1 MYQVINPA
9 TGELVAEYPAATD
22 AQIIDVVTRAH
33 QGYLSW
39 RETPVAERA
48 RLVKRAAEIFAERTD
63 ELAAI
68 ITREMG
74 KRIEES
80 KGELGTVI
88 EILSYYADNGPAL
101 VGDEALA
108 IKGGNA
114 LIQKRPIGALVG
126 IMPWNY
132 PYYQVARFAAPNLVL
147 GNTIILKHARNC
159 PESAAAIESVL
170 HDAGIPK
177 DAYINVYASAAQ
189 VASMLADPR
198 VQGVSLTGSERAG
211 SAVAMEAGRNLKKV
225 VLELGGSDPLVLLDS
240 ADLDKTVGVAV
251 AARMGNNGQA
261 CNAPKRMIV
270 LDEIYDEF
278 VAKMTEQMAAFE
290 PGDPMDPNTTLA
302 PLSSQAAADELVEQI
317 ADAVAKGA
325 TLHTGGTHIEGPG
338 AYVSP
343 AVLTGVTKDMDAYY
357 GELFGPAVVIHR
369 AATEDDAIE
378 LANDTVYGLGSGV
391 FSDDTERA
399 RRVGERIDAGM
410 VYINAAGGSQADLPF
425 GGIKR
430 SGVGRE
436 LGALGM
442 EEFMNK
448 KIVRL

>member
-22 AQIIDVVTRAH
+22 AHIIDVVSRAH

-80 KGELGTVI
+80 KGELGTVV
-88 EILSYYADNGPAL
+88 EILSYYADNGPTL

-240 ADLDKTVGVAV
+240 TDLDKTVGVAV

-290 PGDPMDPNTTLA
+290 PGDPMDPSTTLA

>member
-22 AQIIDVVTRAH
+22 AQIIDAVTRAH

-80 KGELGTVI
+80 KGELGTVV

-114 LIQKRPIGALVG
+114 LVQKRPIGALVG

-189 VASMLADPR
+189 VASMLADSR

-240 ADLDKTVGVAV
+240 ADLDKTVEVAV

-290 PGDPMDPNTTLA
+290 PGDPMDPSTTLA

-338 AYVSP
+338 AYVAP

-357 GELFGPAVVIHR
+357 GELFGPAVVIYR

-391 FSDDTERA
+391 FSDDTARA

>member
-9 TGELVAEYPAATD
+9 TGELVAEYPLATD
-22 AQIIDVVTRAH
+22 AQIGEVVSRSH
-33 QGYLSW
+33 QAYLSW
-39 RETPVAERA
+39 RDTPIEERA
-48 RLVKRAAEIFAERTD
+48 RLVKRVAQLFAERTD

-80 KGELGTVI
+80 KGELQTVF
-88 EILSYYADNGPAL
+88 EIFTYYAENGPAL
-101 VGDEALA
+101 IADEALA
-108 IKGGNA
+108 IQGGNA
-114 LIQKRPIGALVG
+114 LIQKRPIGSLIG

-132 PYYQVARFAAPNLVL
+132 PYYQVARFAAPNLML

-159 PESAAAIESVL
+159 PESAAAIESIMVE
-170 HDAGIPK
+170 AGLPA

-189 VASMLADPR
+189 IATMLTDDR
-198 VQGVSLTGSERAG
+198 IQGISLTGSERAG

-225 VLELGGSDPLVLLDS
+225 VLELGGSDPMVLLDS
-240 ADLDKTVGVAV
+240 SDLDKSVEIAV
-251 AARMGNNGQA
+251 EARMGNNGQA

-270 LDEIYDEF
+270 MEDLYEVF
-278 VAKMTEQMAAFE
+278 VAKLTERFAAFE
-290 PGDPMDPNTTLA
+290 AGDPADPATTLA
-302 PLSSQAAADELVEQI
+302 PLSSQAAADELVGQI

-357 GELFGPAVVIHR
+357 GELFGPAVVVYK
-369 AATEDDAIE
+369 ASSEDEAIE

-391 FSDDTERA
+391 FSDDVARA
-399 RRVGERIDAGM
+399 RRVGDRIEAGM

-442 EEFMNK
+442 DEFMNK
-448 KIVRL
+448 RIVRL

>member
-9 TGELVAEYPAATD
+9 TGELVAEYPDATD
-22 AQIIDVVTRAH
+22 AEISDAVDRSHRA
-33 QGYLSW
+33 YLSW
-39 RETPVAERA
+39 RETPIAERA

-74 KRIEES
+74 KRIDES
-80 KGELGTVI
+80 KGELQTVVSI
-88 EILSYYADNGPAL
+88 FTYYAENGPTLA
-101 VGDEALA
+101 GDETLA
-108 IKGGNA
+108 IQGGNA
-114 LIQKRPIGALVG
+114 VIQKRPIGSLIG

-170 HDAGIPK
+170 HDAGIPA
-177 DAYINVYASAAQ
+177 DAYINVYASASQ
-189 VASMLADPR
+189 IASMLADPR

-240 ADLDKTVGVAV
+240 SDLDKTVEVAV

-270 LDEIYDEF
+270 MDDIYDEF
-278 VAKMTEQMAAFE
+278 VKKLTGQMSAFE
-290 PGDPMDPNTTLA
+290 PGDPADPSTTLA

-325 TLHTGGTHIEGPG
+325 TLHTGGTHIDGPG
-338 AYVSP
+338 AYVAP
-343 AVLTGVTKDMDAYY
+343 AVLTGVTKDMHAYY
-357 GELFGPAVVIHR
+357 GELFGPAVVVYR
-369 AATEDDAIE
+369 AASEEEAIE

-391 FSDDTERA
+391 FSADPERA